1 MLRMAYHV
9 LDSFLQRPAWRA
21 HEAVVTAV
29 CEVYSHVMC
38 AVKVRLWCAVVRQ
51 SAIRCVLAVS
61 ISVSRKA
68 CRRRRLHCRTGA
80 DAGYM

>member
-1 MLRMAYHV
+1 MLMMAYPV

-51 SAIRCVLAVS
+51 AAIRCVLAVS
-61 ISVSRKA
+61 RKA
-68 CRRRRLHCRTGA
+68 CCRRRLHCRTGA